1 MRLKFT
7 ILLLALNIVTFGLV
21 LFLSQRAEHA
31 GMQTGGLSDM
41 IGREVIEADRIEL
54 SGKQLEA
61 PRVLERDG
69 ASWHITQPMQW
80 SANYFAINRI
90 LNQLQFLEEEASFS
104 IDEIK
109 QTGQSLADYGLD
121 DPWLKLT
128 IAQQDQS
135 IQLSI
140 GTRTEIGNNFY
151 LLGPGGEH
159 VFVVSRQVIDSL
171 LIDLGDLRNREI
183 FNIPVF
189 EINALSLQ
197 TQAPEAIGNG
207 DFKVRLA
214 RTNSGWMFEAP
225 LSAEADPTRVANT
238 ISTLTAAKVV
248 EFKEQETSDPILL
261 GLENPS
267 MRVTLHGNKRRQTLI
282 IGNKDPA
289 AAGNP
294 TYFARLE
301 GNPTVFTVAA
311 EPFDELHKAQDALR
325 ERSFMSFDPN
335 ALTSIDLSA
344 GELQIRLQKLETGIW
359 QVIERNAGADIQP
372 RHADPEVID
381 KLKHDL
387 LTLRASGF
395 AVDSPNPTDL
405 DRLGFNQPRRSITLT
420 QHGGEQTTLLLA
432 HPESENEE
440 LYARNDRAEYIYQ
453 VDRRATLRML
463 PLNAAYYRNRT
474 LETLPKAAQ
483 ISALTLENLTTGEVV
498 FAHTLDAKET
508 SWQDALRDTP
518 ESERDAIL
526 ILLTTI
532 RHFSVKSYL
541 LDRYE
546 NEYPVD
552 SETTRPW
559 VYRLSAELLL
569 PGDATDRSDTRSYVF
584 TDRMTGTIQVG
595 GSELHDSIFELPQHT
610 LDALYSL
617 TETMRLPPEAT
628 GAAIPELA
636 PIAPVAEPAP
646 TNEVIAPGAEPAPTA
661 ESIAPVAP

>member
-1 MRLKFT
+1 MRFKFT

-21 LFLSQRAEHA
+21 LFLSKRAEHT
-31 GMQTGGLSDM
+31 GTHNGGLSGM

-54 SGKQLEA
+54 SGKKLEV

-69 ASWHITQPMQW
+69 SSWRITQPMQW

-104 IDEIK
+104 IDEIT

-128 IAQQDQS
+128 IGQQNQS
-135 IQLSI
+135 IELSI

-151 LLGPGGEH
+151 LLGPGGED
-159 VFVVSRQVIDSL
+159 VFVVNRQVIDSL

-189 EINALSLQ
+189 EIDALSLQ
-197 TQAPEAIGNG
+197 TKAPETIGNG

-214 RTNSGWMFEAP
+214 RTNSGWIFEAP
-225 LSAEADPTRVANT
+225 LSAVADPARVANT

-289 AAGNP
+289 ATGKP

-301 GNPTVFTVAA
+301 DNPTVFTVAA
-311 EPFDELHKAQDALR
+311 APFDELRKAQDALR
-325 ERSFMSFDPN
+325 ERSFMSFEPDT
-335 ALTSIDLSA
+335 LTSIDLTE
-344 GELQIRLQKLETGIW
+344 GELQIRLQKLETEIW
-359 QVIERNAGADIQP
+359 QVIGSNAGADIQP

-381 KLKHDL
+381 KLKNDL

-395 AVDSPNPTDL
+395 AVDSPSPTDL

-420 QHGGEQTTLLLA
+420 QNGGEETTLLLA
-432 HPESENEE
+432 HPESENEQ
-440 LYARNDRAEYIYQ
+440 LYARNDRAEYIYK

-474 LETLPKAAQ
+474 LDTLPEAAR
-483 ISALTLENLTTGEVV
+483 ISACKLENLTTGAILFE
-498 FAHTLDAKET
+498 HTLGDKEA
-508 SWQDALRDTP
+508 SWEDALSDTP
-518 ESERDAIL
+518 ETERSATL
-526 ILLTTI
+526 VLLHTI
-532 RHFSVKSYL
+532 RNFAVKSFL
-541 LDRYE
+541 IDGYE
-546 NEYPVD
+546 DAYPVD

-569 PGDATDRSDTRSYVF
+569 PGDATDRSDTRTYVF
-584 TDRMTGTIQVG
+584 TDRLSGTIQVG
-595 GSELHDSIFELPQHT
+595 GSELHDSIFEIPQHT

-617 TETMRLPPEAT
+617 TETMQLSPEAT
-628 GAAIPELA
+628 GAPIPQIA
-636 PIAPVAEPAP
+636 PIEPVP
-646 TNEVIAPGAEPAPTA
+646 EPAPTA
-661 ESIAPVAP
+661 EVIAPVAP